1 MLDVDSVLLVHW
13 QGGGL
18 HPARAVVA
26 RWEWVVNDRRDHMG
40 YRCVTRRRVPLRIM
54 VYTRKAQHV
63 GANLSQSGE
72 HRRNIIGFVC
82 VEIA

>member
-1 MLDVDSVLLVHW
+1 LE
-13 QGGGL
+13 
-18 HPARAVVA
+18 R
-26 RWEWVVNDRRDHMG
+26 
-40 YRCVTRRRVPLRIM
+40 RRRVPLRIM